1 MRCYIVK
8 ITIIKSFN
16 KLRFAFD
23 LIVIISKNWLLE
35 HNLESALCTLLKLI
49 LIFSYSFMFIK
60 FHTITSKNKSK
71 ICF

>member
-1 MRCYIVK
+1 MRCVNLQG
-8 ITIIKSFN
+8 TQ
-16 KLRFAFD
+16 KL
-23 LIVIISKNWLLE
+23 VLE